1 MDQPNGNI
9 KFFDSQAKV
18 TNKDTYNIFSILW
31 DDSNRLPPLQLF
43 KDYDGL
49 KPTTFEL
56 LSCDG
61 VTTTDLFDSIND
73 LYLISRESKDGQF
86 DCLYYL
92 SDNNFELALSVDT
105 GYWQVHL
112 AHDDWDNDWYSLFI
126 KYI

>member
-18 TNKDTYNIFSILW
+18 SNKDTYNLFPVVW
-31 DDSNRLPPLQLF
+31 DNAKRLPPLQLF

-61 VTTTDLFDSIND
+61 TTTTDLFDSIDD
-73 LYLISRESKDGQF
+73 LYLVSRESETGQF

-92 SDNNFELALSVDT
+92 SDNNFELALEVDS

-126 KYI
+126 KYE